1 MVIFFPVNKI
11 YYKSK
16 LLFLVHFYFRQDLMW
31 SFLTHYKA
39 KDHFMSYLPVFNY
52 WVLNLQCFTN
62 MWGKCDDRNQIW
74 FSPQQKVILP
84 TQLYPQAINFK
95 KLFLNFIYFTSQQQ
109 FYPLISLHDFPPFPP
124 TPHPLL
130 FSFCL
135 GRSRHSIGNKAYQSI
150 AYQVALRIS
159 TFPCIMAGQGNPVWK
174 IDFQEPLKALGK
186 APAAIVRSLASR
198 LSYTTAT
205 YM

>member
-11 YYKSK
+11 HYKSK
-16 LLFLVHFYFRQDLMW
+16 LLFLVYFYFRQDLMW

-39 KDHFMSYLPVFNY
+39 KDNFMSYLPVFNY

-95 KLFLNFIYFTSQQQ
+95 KLFLNFILHPSSSFTLFSSSMTSLHFPQ
-109 FYPLISLHDFPPFPP
+109 PLIHSSSL
-124 TPHPLL
+124 
-130 FSFCL
+130 S
-135 GRSRHSIGNKAYQSI
+135 
-150 AYQVALRIS
+150 V
-159 TFPCIMAGQGNPVWK
+159 
-174 IDFQEPLKALGK
+174 
-186 APAAIVRSLASR
+186 
-198 LSYTTAT
+198 
-205 YM
+205 